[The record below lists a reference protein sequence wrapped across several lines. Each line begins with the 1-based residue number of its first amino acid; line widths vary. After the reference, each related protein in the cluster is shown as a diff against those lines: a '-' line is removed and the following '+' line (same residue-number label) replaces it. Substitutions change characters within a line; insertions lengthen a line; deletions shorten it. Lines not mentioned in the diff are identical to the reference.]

1 MAYQSLYRK
10 WRPQVFEDV
19 IGQKHITQTLMNAIS
34 LNRISHAY
42 IFSGPRGVG
51 KTTTARILAKSLN
64 CEKGTTPHPCNKCE
78 RCIRITEGYSMD
90 VIEIDGASNR
100 GIDDIRDLR
109 NKVKFAPAEGKYKVY
124 IIDEVHML
132 TTEAFNALLKTL
144 EEPPSH
150 VIFIFAT
157 TAPHKIPNTILS
169 RCQWFNFRRISLEDI
184 INKLKMII
192 KDEKLEIDDQTLNII
207 ARSSTGSMRDAES
220 ILDQIIAYCGK
231 EITLQNVREVL
242 GIIEEDVFF
251 NFVDTIIN
259 NDTVKGVEIVNRI
272 ADLGGDASQF
282 IKNLMEYVHNLSL
295 VKVCKPEVLNF
306 QGIFTED
313 RERLLKQSKLI
324 KLGKLFNIIDYL
336 AEVERKMK
344 YTHNPWILLEM
355 LVLKFTAGE
364 DYSSKEIEKD
374 KDEGYLDLSKNK
386 DVVKSDNIKVKTR
399 EGIPSPPKKK
409 IQDKTKKGSF
419 IQTKEVS
426 TNLDLNQ
433 VWPIILNKL
442 KKTKMSVYSFI
453 IVNNLI
459 TIENDK
465 LIIGF
470 NKKYIFH
477 KESLEKK
484 NNKTLLQELIKEEI
498 GRPLAIECIIND
510 NGEED
515 SFLEVELE
523 NKRKATGVRNEGEE
537 EIEERV
543 TGKKDKVKKISNNK
557 ISEDNLLLKESLNLF
572 KGTIIEEKIEN
583 FKEGRKEGS
592 NNGYEISN
600 ETSPNNA
607 EKDGGS

>member
-1 MAYQSLYRK
+1 MVYQSLYRK
-10 WRPQVFEDV
+10 WRPQVFEDI

-109 NKVKFAPAEGKYKVY
+109 NKVKFAPVEGKYKVY

-259 NDTVKGVEIVNRI
+259 NDTVKGIEIVNRI
-272 ADLGGDASQF
+272 SDLGGDASQF

-295 VKVCKPEVLNF
+295 IKVCKPEVLNF

-324 KLGKLFNIIDYL
+324 KLGKLFNIVDYL

-364 DYSSKEIEKD
+364 DYPSKEIEKD
-374 KDEGYLDLSKNK
+374 KEECYLDLSKNQ
-386 DVVKSDNIKVKTR
+386 DIVKSDNLKVKTR
-399 EGIPSPPKKK
+399 EEIPPKKK
-409 IQDKTKKGSF
+409 IQDKTKDGSF
-419 IQTKEVS
+419 IETKEVS

-442 KKTKMSVYSFI
+442 KKTKMSIYSFI

-484 NNKTLLQELIKEEI
+484 NNKTLLQELIKEEM

-607 EKDGGS
+607 EKDGGD

>member
-10 WRPQVFEDV
+10 WRPQVFEDI

-42 IFSGPRGVG
+42 LFSGPRGVG

-259 NDTVKGVEIVNRI
+259 NDTVKGIEIVNRI

-282 IKNLMEYVHNLSL
+282 IKNLMEYIHNLSL
-295 VKVCKPEVLNF
+295 IKVCKPEVLNF

-324 KLGKLFNIIDYL
+324 KLGKLFNIVDYL

-386 DVVKSDNIKVKTR
+386 DIVKSDNLKVKTR
-399 EGIPSPPKKK
+399 EEIPPKKK

-419 IQTKEVS
+419 IQTKEMS

-459 TIENDK
+459 TIKNDK

-515 SFLEVELE
+515 SFLEVEIE
-523 NKRKATGVRNEGEE
+523 NKKKATGVRNEGEE

>member
-10 WRPQVFEDV
+10 WRPQVFEDI
-19 IGQKHITQTLMNAIS
+19 IGQKHITQTLVNAIS

-64 CEKGTTPHPCNKCE
+64 CEKGPTPHPCNKCE

-132 TTEAFNALLKTL
+132 TAEAFNALLKTL

-169 RCQWFNFRRISLEDI
+169 RCQWFNFRRISVGDI

-192 KDEKLEIDDQTLNII
+192 KDEKLEIDEQTLNII

-231 EITLQNVREVL
+231 EITLQKVREVL

-259 NDTVKGVEIVNRI
+259 SDTVKGIEIVNRI

-295 VKVCKPEVLNF
+295 IKVGKPEVLNF
-306 QGIFTED
+306 QGVFTED

-324 KLGKLFNIIDYL
+324 ELRKLFNIVDYL

-344 YTHNPWILLEM
+344 YTYNPWILLEM

-364 DYSSKEIEKD
+364 DYSSKEMEKD
-374 KDEGYLDLSKNK
+374 QDEGYLDLSKNK
-386 DVVKSDNIKVKTR
+386 DIVKSDNIKVKTR
-399 EGIPSPPKKK
+399 EEISPKKK
-409 IQDKTKKGSF
+409 IQDKTKEGSF
-419 IQTKEVS
+419 IPTKEVS

-459 TIENDK
+459 TIEDDK

-498 GRPLAIECIIND
+498 GRPLAIECVIND

-515 SFLEVELE
+515 SSSLEEELE
-523 NKRKATGVRNEGEE
+523 NKRKVTEPRNEGEE
-537 EIEERV
+537 EIEEKV
-543 TGKKDKVKKISNNK
+543 TGKKDKVKKVSNNK

>member
-10 WRPQVFEDV
+10 WRPQVFEDI

-259 NDTVKGVEIVNRI
+259 NDTVKGIEIVNRI

-282 IKNLMEYVHNLSL
+282 IKNLMEYIHNLSL
-295 VKVCKPEVLNF
+295 IKVCKPEVLNF

-324 KLGKLFNIIDYL
+324 KLGKLFNIVDYL

-386 DVVKSDNIKVKTR
+386 DIVKSDSIKVKTR
-399 EGIPSPPKKK
+399 EEIPPKKK

-419 IQTKEVS
+419 IQTKEMS

-515 SFLEVELE
+515 SFLEVEIE
-523 NKRKATGVRNEGEE
+523 NKKKATGVRNEGEE

>member
-10 WRPQVFEDV
+10 WRPQVFEDI
-19 IGQKHITQTLMNAIS
+19 IGQKHITQTLINAIS

-42 IFSGPRGVG
+42 LFSGPRGVG

-150 VIFIFAT
+150 VVFIFAT

-192 KDEKLEIDDQTLNII
+192 KDEKLEIDGQTLNII

-231 EITLQNVREVL
+231 EITLQKVREVL

-259 NDTVKGVEIVNRI
+259 HNTVKGIEIVNRI

-295 VKVCKPEVLNF
+295 IKVCKPEVLNF

-324 KLGKLFNIIDYL
+324 KLGKLFNMVDYL

-374 KDEGYLDLSKNK
+374 QDEGYLDLSKNQ
-386 DVVKSDNIKVKTR
+386 DIVKSDNLKVKTR
-399 EGIPSPPKKK
+399 EEIPPKKK
-409 IQDKTKKGSF
+409 IQNKTKEGSF

-484 NNKTLLQELIKEEI
+484 NNKILLQELIKEEM

-510 NGEED
+510 DGEED
-515 SFLEVELE
+515 PSSLEVELE
-523 NKRKATGVRNEGEE
+523 NKRKVTEPKNEGEE

-543 TGKKDKVKKISNNK
+543 TVEKDKVKKISNNK
-557 ISEDNLLLKESLNLF
+557 ISEDNLLLKESLSLF